1 MATKARLTIV
11 LLTMA
16 VSNGGCDIREVDHIR
31 NFAVNAIV
39 DSIGMYPDR
48 LRGSSAI
55 GVQEVDHIA
64 NGAVTS
70 LLLPAVQQ
78 ARETARR

>member
-16 VSNGGCDIREVDHIR
+16 ASNGGCDIREVDHLATG
-31 NFAVNAIV
+31 AVTRIA
-39 DSIGMYPDR
+39 DSTGLYPDR
-48 LRGSSAI
+48 LRESSAI
-55 GVQEVDHIA
+55 GVQQVDHIA